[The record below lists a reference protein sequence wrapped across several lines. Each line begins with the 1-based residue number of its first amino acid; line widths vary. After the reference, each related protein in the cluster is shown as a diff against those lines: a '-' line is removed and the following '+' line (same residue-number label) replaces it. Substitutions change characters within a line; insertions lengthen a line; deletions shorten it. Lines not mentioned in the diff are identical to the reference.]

1 MRVVRLD
8 CTWIDPNL
16 QVEHL
21 ATAGRSEA
29 GFGRRLLGA
38 QASGGGGRPRAAGRR
53 VPTQLDGV
61 GTAVDWYFVLYSC
74 LVI

>member
-1 MRVVRLD
+1 MTIMLIQIHLDWNTQYTAAVIYILVRVVRLD

-29 GFGRRLLGA
+29 AGFGRRLLGT
-38 QASGGGGRPRAAGRR
+38 QASGGGGRSHAASR
-53 VPTQLDGV
+53 
-61 GTAVDWYFVLYSC
+61 
-74 LVI
+74 